1 MKKLIKYLS
10 ILAISAV
17 AATSCSEY
25 LEVDKY
31 FNDRMTLENVFTNQ
45 DYAEQ
50 WLADTYSH
58 LKGNNTEVCGKYSS
72 PHNFADDQTFGDGH
86 VTDHYGYVTSGQWES
101 VDYAS
106 NVWSEC
112 YNGIRKAT
120 IFMQNVHTV
129 HLHKR
134 FLNHIVKSYTANMEQ
149 IGIWIVRQAG
159 HNMGK
164 GCTAQLLTI

>member
-1 MKKLIKYLS
+1 MKKVIKYLS

-17 AATSCSEY
+17 AATSCSDY
-25 LEVDKY
+25 LEVDRY

-58 LKGNNTEVCGKYSS
+58 LRGNNTEVCGKYSS

-86 VTDHYGYVTSGQWES
+86 RTDHYGYVTSGQWEM

-120 IFMQNVHTV
+120 IFMQNVHMLIADSRYVTEEDV
-129 HLHKR
+129 
-134 FLNHIVKSYTANMEQ
+134 
-149 IGIWIVRQAG
+149 
-159 HNMGK
+159 
-164 GCTAQLLTI
+164 